1 MYIGSYFLNQDRPFY
16 QQKKDMLIML
26 VVPGILG
33 YWLNY
38 MSKGGYDQLA
48 APGAN
53 VWPCRLVS
61 CLPV

>member
-1 MYIGSYFLNQDRPFY
+1 
-16 QQKKDMLIML
+16 ML

-48 APGAN
+48 APGAS
-53 VWPCRLVS
+53 V
-61 CLPV
+61 